1 MNSDVDRR
9 EEDSSSRNLHQMQ
22 KEGDKKMGVKTSSKR
37 AIENVRK
44 YIMDGFDGSSYGWED
59 AESFEEIA
67 QCIMTAFYVERAKP
81 LVEDTPYFKSY
92 QDAFIDWCAGLPSI
106 IDTCYYYDR
115 SAIADLG
122 DILDQTIAERE
133 RFSEQQA
140 EDTLSYLIFR
150 EVLKGCKH
158 QYKAFREC

>member
-1 MNSDVDRR
+1 MGIKSNSK
-9 EEDSSSRNLHQMQ
+9 Q
-22 KEGDKKMGVKTSSKR
+22 

-44 YIMDGFDGSSYGWED
+44 YIMDDFDGSSYGWED

-81 LVEDTPYFKSY
+81 LVEDKPYFKSY

-106 IDTCYYYDR
+106 IDTGYYYDR

-140 EDTLSYLIFR
+140 EDMLSYLIFR